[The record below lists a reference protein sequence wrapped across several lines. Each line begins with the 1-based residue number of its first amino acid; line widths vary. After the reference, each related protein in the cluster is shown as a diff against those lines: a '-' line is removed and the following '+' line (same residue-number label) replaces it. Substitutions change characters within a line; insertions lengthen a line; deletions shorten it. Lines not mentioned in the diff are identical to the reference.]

1 MCIVTA
7 DSCCCTAETN
17 QHCKAIILQL
27 KTKSLIGCCAHPPLK
42 ADTIISC
49 LLTKPQTGAVHSPG
63 ASLCRHHTECLLP
76 RGPCSPVFYRIPCSF
91 LNQLKTTL
99 KDHSNIRAPA
109 ESAETITET
118 ALQLSLSL
126 CPILLPFLPHK
137 HWPWGHSPTNF
148 LHINHFRVC
157 LQVNTN

>member
-1 MCIVTA
+1 MFERLFIKEGGDMCIVTA

-63 ASLCRHHTECLLP
+63 ASLCWHHTECLLP

-91 LNQLKTTL
+91 LNTPLFPVCGSPIGTVFHQLLVPRCENKSL
-99 KDHSNIRAPA
+99 WC
-109 ESAETITET
+109 
-118 ALQLSLSL
+118 LSHKSV
-126 CPILLPFLPHK
+126 ILGIYIFPY
-137 HWPWGHSPTNF
+137 WGHIRPGEET
-148 LHINHFRVC
+148 
-157 LQVNTN
+157 TD